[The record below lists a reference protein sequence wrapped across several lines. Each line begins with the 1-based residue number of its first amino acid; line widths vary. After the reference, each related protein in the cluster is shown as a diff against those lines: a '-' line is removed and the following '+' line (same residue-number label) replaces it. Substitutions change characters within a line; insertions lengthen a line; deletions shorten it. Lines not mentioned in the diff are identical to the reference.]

1 MERVNE
7 VNLFIQRNQKFYEEK
22 FKKMNDTGKSASWN
36 WAAFFLGIYWM
47 IYRKM
52 YFKAGAFFILSLV
65 ASSTPYIGG
74 ILNFA
79 VLVGIGIYANALYMD
94 HVDGNIEKVKTLFS
108 DNKEVIIKKI
118 GGTNLPLA
126 LGLYTVVLFFSIFS
140 IVNKNST
147 H

>member
-1 MERVNE
+1 MERLNE

-47 IYRKM
+47 VYRKM

-94 HVDGNIEKVKTLFS
+94 HIDGNIEKVKTLFS
-108 DNKEVIIKKI
+108 DNKDVIIKKI

-126 LGLYTVVLFFSIFS
+126 VGVYTVVLFSLFL
-140 IVNKNST
+140 T
-147 H
+147 L

>member
-47 IYRKM
+47 VYRKM

-94 HVDGNIEKVKTLFS
+94 HIDGNIEKVKTLFS

-126 LGLYTVVLFFSIFS
+126 LGLYTVVLFSLFLAL
-140 IVNKNST
+140 
-147 H
+147 

>member
-22 FKKMNDTGKSASWN
+22 FKKMNDTGKKASWN
-36 WAAFFLGIYWM
+36 WAAFFLGVYWM

-94 HVDGNIEKVKTLFS
+94 HIDQNIEKVKLLFS
-108 DNKEVIIKKI
+108 DNKEKVIKQI

-126 LGLYTVVLFFSIFS
+126 LGVYIILLFSLFF
-140 IVNKNST
+140 T
-147 H
+147 L

>member
-22 FKKMNDTGKSASWN
+22 FKKMNDTGKSVSWN

-126 LGLYTVVLFFSIFS
+126 LGLYKVVLFSLFLAL
-140 IVNKNST
+140 
-147 H
+147 

>member
-1 MERVNE
+1 MERVDE
-7 VNLFIQRNQKFYEEK
+7 VNLFIQRNQEFYEEK
-22 FKKMNDTGKSASWN
+22 FKKMNKTGKSESWN

-47 IYRKM
+47 VYRKM

-94 HVDGNIEKVKTLFS
+94 HIDGNIEKVKTLFS

-126 LGLYTVVLFFSIFS
+126 LGLYIVVLFSLFLAL
-140 IVNKNST
+140 
-147 H
+147 

>member
-94 HVDGNIEKVKTLFS
+94 HIDGNIEKVKTLFS

-126 LGLYTVVLFFSIFS
+126 LGVYTVVLFSLFL
-140 IVNKNST
+140 VL
-147 H
+147 

>member
-7 VNLFIQRNQKFYEEK
+7 VNLFIQRNQKFYEDK

-126 LGLYTVVLFFSIFS
+126 LGLYTVVLFSLFLAL
-140 IVNKNST
+140 
-147 H
+147 

>member
-126 LGLYTVVLFFSIFS
+126 LGLCTVVLFSLFLAL
-140 IVNKNST
+140 
-147 H
+147 

>member
-1 MERVNE
+1 
-7 VNLFIQRNQKFYEEK
+7 
-22 FKKMNDTGKSASWN
+22 
-36 WAAFFLGIYWM
+36 
-47 IYRKM
+47 M

-126 LGLYTVVLFFSIFS
+126 LGLYTVVLFSLFLAL
-140 IVNKNST
+140 
-147 H
+147 

>member
-1 MERVNE
+1 MERLNE

-94 HVDGNIEKVKTLFS
+94 HIDGNIEKVKTLFS
-108 DNKEVIIKKI
+108 DNKDVIIKKI

-126 LGLYTVVLFFSIFS
+126 VGVYTVVLFSLFL
-140 IVNKNST
+140 T
-147 H
+147 L

>member
-1 MERVNE
+1 MERLNE

-94 HVDGNIEKVKTLFS
+94 HIDGNIEKVKTLFS
-108 DNKEVIIKKI
+108 DNKDVIIKKI

-126 LGLYTVVLFFSIFS
+126 VGIYTVVLFSLFL
-140 IVNKNST
+140 T
-147 H
+147 L

>member
-1 MERVNE
+1 MERVDE
-7 VNLFIQRNQKFYEEK
+7 INLFIQRNQKFYEEK
-22 FKKMNDTGKSASWN
+22 FKKMNDTGKSVSWN

-47 IYRKM
+47 VYRKM

-94 HVDGNIEKVKTLFS
+94 HIDGNIEKVKTLFS

-126 LGLYTVVLFFSIFS
+126 LGLYTVVLFSLFLAL
-140 IVNKNST
+140 
-147 H
+147 

>member
-52 YFKAGAFFILSLV
+52 YFKAGAFFIL
-65 ASSTPYIGG
+65 
-74 ILNFA
+74 
-79 VLVGIGIYANALYMD
+79 
-94 HVDGNIEKVKTLFS
+94 
-108 DNKEVIIKKI
+108 
-118 GGTNLPLA
+118 
-126 LGLYTVVLFFSIFS
+126 
-140 IVNKNST
+140 
-147 H
+147 

>member
-126 LGLYTVVLFFSIFS
+126 LVLYTVVLFSLFLAL
-140 IVNKNST
+140 
-147 H
+147 

>member
-47 IYRKM
+47 VYRKM

-126 LGLYTVVLFFSIFS
+126 LGLYTVVLFSLFLAL
-140 IVNKNST
+140 
-147 H
+147 

>member
-22 FKKMNDTGKSASWN
+22 FKKMNDTGKSVSWN

-126 LGLYTVVLFFSIFS
+126 LGLYTVVLFSLFLAL
-140 IVNKNST
+140 
-147 H
+147 

>member
-1 MERVNE
+1 MERVDE
-7 VNLFIQRNQKFYEEK
+7 INLFIQRNQKFYEEK
-22 FKKMNDTGKSASWN
+22 FKKMNDTGKSTSWN

-47 IYRKM
+47 VYRKM

-94 HVDGNIEKVKTLFS
+94 HIDGNIEKVKTLFS

-126 LGLYTVVLFFSIFS
+126 LGLYTVVLFSLFLAL
-140 IVNKNST
+140 
-147 H
+147 

>member
-94 HVDGNIEKVKTLFS
+94 HIDGNIEKVKTLLS

-126 LGLYTVVLFFSIFS
+126 LGVYTVVLFSLFLAL
-140 IVNKNST
+140 
-147 H
+147 